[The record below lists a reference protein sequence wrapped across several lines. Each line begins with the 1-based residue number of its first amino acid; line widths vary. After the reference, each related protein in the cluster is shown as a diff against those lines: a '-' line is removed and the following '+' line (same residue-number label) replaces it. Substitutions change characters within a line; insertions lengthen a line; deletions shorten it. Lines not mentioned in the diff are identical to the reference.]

1 MPTIVE
7 LLSQTNPVLTD
18 MLFVEGNIPTGHR
31 TTVRTGLPA
40 ATRRLLNYGVPSS
53 KSTTAQV
60 TDSTGMLETYAE
72 IDKATADLNGNTAE
86 FRLSEDNAFGGNES
100 DDGRNHLLR

>member
-1 MPTIVE
+1 MAIKSTNALTLADWAKRTDPDGKVPTIVE

-40 ATRRLLNYGVPSS
+40 ATGACL
-53 KSTTAQV
+53 TTACHPANPP
-60 TDSTGMLETYAE
+60 LH
-72 IDKATADLNGNTAE
+72 
-86 FRLSEDNAFGGNES
+86 R
-100 DDGRNHLLR
+100 